1 MKKTII
7 CNVPMKDRVDC
18 SVYRSDDNSIP
29 VSATAV
35 KYPVNAFLE
44 ETIEAGT
51 ELKVVLL
58 VKNAEYSSAAV
69 NAAAFKSELETA
81 VAGKDIQIEYVTV
94 DTDFS
99 QKQAIHEE
107 LMGRIVDELEEASH
121 IIVDITYGP
130 KDLPLILFSAL
141 SFAEKFLNCEIENL
155 IYGQAEFANGR
166 AVNTKICDMSPL
178 FYLTTAVNSVNASDS
193 DKARKLLKS
202 MLSL

>member
-7 CNVPMKDRVDC
+7 CNIPMKDRIDC

-29 VSATAV
+29 VSTTAV
-35 KYPVNAFLE
+35 KYPINAFLE
-44 ETIEAGT
+44 ETIESGT
-51 ELKVVLL
+51 ELKVILL
-58 VKNAEYSSAAV
+58 VKDAEYSSSAA
-69 NAAAFKSELETA
+69 NTAAFKSELEAA
-81 VAGKDIQIEYVTV
+81 VSGKDVQIKYVYV

-99 QKQAIHEE
+99 QKQSVHEE
-107 LMGRIVDELEEASH
+107 LMERVVDELDESSH

-155 IYGQAEFANGR
+155 IYGQAEFANGQ

-178 FYLTTAVNSVNASDS
+178 FYLTSAVNSVNASDP
-193 DKARKLLKS
+193 DKARKMLKS